1 MSAARKK
8 FEVEVDRRKVEVEL
22 YKVIDP
28 EVGVSIMEMKLL
40 DKLEINDG
48 KVSVEYHATT
58 PYCPPVF
65 ALEIS
70 RQIKDRVSK
79 LQGVSAVSVVM
90 SGHYMSEFINKS
102 INQPQTAQPKTA
114 D

>member
-1 MSAARKK
+1 MA
-8 FEVEVDRRKVEVEL
+8 VDRRQVEIEL
-22 YKVIDP
+22 YKVLDP

-48 KVSVEYHATT
+48 KVHVEYHATT

-70 RQIKDRVSK
+70 RQIKDRLSK
-79 LQGVSAVSVVM
+79 LEGVSSVSVVM
-90 SGHYMSEFINKS
+90 TGHYMAEFINKS
-102 INQPQTAQPKTA
+102 INQPQAGQAKTA